1 MKERDARLK
10 EIRKLIKNN
19 KIESQEELL
28 ALLTKGG
35 FEVTQATV
43 SRDMKELRL
52 VKTAANDGK
61 YRYSVSAGQQRPDM
75 SSQFYSFFNKSVYGV
90 ESCKNFVVVKCHTG
104 MANAVCEMLDT
115 MEVKGVVGT
124 LSGDNTFF
132 VMMQEDWM
140 AKNLEDELSKHI
152 QGR

>member
-1 MKERDARLK
+1 MKKARHKKILSLINEYNIDRQEVLLEYLQK
-10 EIRKLIKNN
+10 E
-19 KIESQEELL
+19 
-28 ALLTKGG
+28 G
-35 FEVTQATV
+35 FNVTQATV

-61 YRYSVSAGQQRPDM
+61 YRYSVSAGKQRPDM
-75 SSQFYSFFNKSVYGV
+75 SSQFYSFFNKSVYSI

-140 AKNLEDELSKHI
+140 AKNLEDELSKNI

>member
-1 MKERDARLK
+1 MKSKRHQKILE
-10 EIRKLIKNN
+10 LIATNDVDT
-19 KIESQEELL
+19 QEELL
-28 ALLTKGG
+28 RLLRESG

-61 YRYSVSAGQQRPDM
+61 YRYSVSAGKQRPDM
-75 SSQFYSFFNKSVYGV
+75 SSQFYSFFNKSVYSI

>member
-1 MKERDARLK
+1 MKKARHKKILSLINEYNIDRQEVLLEYLQK
-10 EIRKLIKNN
+10 E
-19 KIESQEELL
+19 
-28 ALLTKGG
+28 G
-35 FEVTQATV
+35 FNVTQATV

-75 SSQFYSFFNKSVYGV
+75 SSQFYSFFNKSVYSI
-90 ESCKNFVVVKCHTG
+90 ESCKNFVFVKCHTG